1 MLWTILTTLI
11 GGTIIGLLGK
21 AVAPGDRDNIPLWLV
36 VICGMVG
43 AFAGSYVYAGLF
55 NCDDMNNCTNGIDW
69 WRHVWQIAAAAV
81 LVVLAAGVTG
91 RKKVA

>member
-1 MLWTILTTLI
+1 M
-11 GGTIIGLLGK
+11 
-21 AVAPGDRDNIPLWLV
+21 
-36 VICGMVG
+36 G
-43 AFAGSYVYAGLF
+43 AFVGSFVYPRLF